1 MWGLFS
7 YFSSYEGHFSLCGG
21 GAFLSL
27 WLALFGL
34 ASLPTKIFTGAHDP
48 TPYTNR
54 QIGDIP
60 GE

>member
-1 MWGLFS
+1 ML
-7 YFSSYEGHFSLCGG
+7 

>member
-1 MWGLFS
+1 MW
-7 YFSSYEGHFSLCGG
+7 

-54 QIGDIP
+54 QIRRVRYNLVDVLRVIHANDSV
-60 GE
+60 